1 MGGSYNNY
9 RRKRKSKFIQQQDNF
24 HVNTLSC
31 ASALAAKR
39 ACIQLSLDPLP
50 CQMAS
55 TTSGSALDEIF
66 ADKEMFEAHF
76 GFSCEEGVLDS
87 DESDLEVDLSDA
99 EGDSYSGK

>member
-1 MGGSYNNY
+1 MLNM
-9 RRKRKSKFIQQQDNF
+9 
-24 HVNTLSC
+24 LSSS
-31 ASALAAKR
+31 SALAAKR
-39 ACIQLSLDPLP
+39 ACMEVSPDSQR

-66 ADKEMFEAHF
+66 ADKELFHAHF
-76 GFSCEEGVLDS
+76 GFSCVDAVLDL

>member
-1 MGGSYNNY
+1 MGGSYNKY
-9 RRKRKSKFIQQQDNF
+9 CRKRKSKFIQQQDNF
-24 HVNTLSC
+24 HVNTLAC
-31 ASALAAKR
+31 ASTLAAKR